1 MVVAR
6 FLREAT
12 LGETRW
18 VALDAEDRPLALYL
32 ERPTKTAVVGARLAA
47 RIGRAEPGAG
57 GIFIEI
63 PGSAGAFLRVNPGQI
78 GSNRVIPVPSEG
90 SSVTVEV
97 ISEARAGK
105 LARVKLTQPDDPSS
119 RSGAD
124 AWRASLPG
132 SAAAPVEQ
140 SVPGDS
146 IVAAAFEDALAPDVT
161 LPGGGRLR
169 IDRTRALT
177 AADIDSAGR
186 AAKGSAAA
194 RALSL
199 NREAATALAR
209 EILLRGLGG
218 LFVLDCV
225 SPLTKETSGRVRDA
239 FVQAWSRMSTRPV
252 KALTPSPLGLMEL
265 STGWWTTPLA
275 DEMLDEAGAPTPET
289 VALAGL
295 RQLEAAA
302 HRDRLARLALKL
314 PEAASQW
321 LSQSGL
327 DADGGLATK
336 YGARLT
342 IGVHAG
348 AAPEVSPHA

>member
-1 MVVAR
+1 MAVAR

-18 VALDAEDRPLALYL
+18 VALDAGDRPLALYL
-32 ERPTKTAVVGARLAA
+32 ERHTKTAVVGAQLAA

-63 PGSAGAFLRVNPGQI
+63 AGSAGAFLRVNPGQI
-78 GSNRVIPVPSEG
+78 RSNPVIPVPSEG

-97 ISEARAGK
+97 ISESRAGK
-105 LARVKLTQPDDPSS
+105 LPRVKLVQPGAPHTL
-119 RSGAD
+119 SGAD
-124 AWRASLPG
+124 AWRGSLIG
-132 SAAAPVEQ
+132 GTSAPVEQ
-140 SVPGDS
+140 ATAGDS
-146 IVAAAFEDALAPDVT
+146 LVAAAFEDALAPDVT

-199 NREAATALAR
+199 NREAAAALAR

-225 SPLTKETSGRVRDA
+225 SPLTKETSGKVRDA
-239 FVQAWSRMSTRPV
+239 FVQAWSGLSTRPAR
-252 KALTPSPLGLMEL
+252 ALPPSPLGLMEL

-275 DEMLDEAGAPTPET
+275 DEMLDETGAPTPET
-289 VALAGL
+289 VALDGL
-295 RQLEAAA
+295 RKLEAAA
-302 HRDRLARLALKL
+302 QRDRMARLTLKL
-314 PEAASQW
+314 PEAALQW
-321 LSQSGL
+321 LNQLGL
-327 DADGGLATK
+327 DADGGLAAK

-348 AAPEVSPHA
+348 VAPEVSPQA